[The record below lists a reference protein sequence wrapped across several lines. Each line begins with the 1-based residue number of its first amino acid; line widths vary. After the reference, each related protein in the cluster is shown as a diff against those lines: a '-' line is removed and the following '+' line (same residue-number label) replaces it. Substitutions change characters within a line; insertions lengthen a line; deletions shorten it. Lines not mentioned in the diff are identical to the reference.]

1 MKTLIDVN
9 LSTWGEVKKYATIQ
23 KLSLNSAVDCLLT
36 TALDILGFISRDK
49 GVNSS

>member
-23 KLSLNSAVDCLLT
+23 KLSLNSAVDGLLT
-36 TALDILGFISRDK
+36 TALDIIGSTSRNK
-49 GVNSS
+49 RMG